1 MPFFRV
7 RTAFC
12 GPPVIPHCK
21 DIRFRVIAGYPDYGS
36 SYHFYGI
43 VRRRTQKGCFLRPF
57 LPPVPSS
64 ACAFVAV
71 LAVCSC
77 FCCLFLFLLF
87 VSVSASAVR
96 SRFRV
101 CFCPHHPLS
110 LLPSASASA
119 VRFRFCRPV
128 SLLPSGFAFAI
139 RSRPRRLFPLVP
151 SASPALC
158 RATKKPAALL
168 WPQAFRS
175 RRFSPLGSAIRLR
188 ARIRR
193 CRKFCSDW
201 D

>member
-43 VRRRTQKGCFLRPF
+43 VRRRPQKGCFLRLYLAAVPSPAVRFCRPFPVRLVRLLLF
-57 LPPVPSS
+57 LP
-64 ACAFVAV
+64 
-71 LAVCSC
+71 
-77 FCCLFLFLLF
+77 
-87 VSVSASAVR
+87 SVSAVR

-110 LLPSASASA
+110 LLPSAFASA
-119 VRFRFCRPV
+119 VR
-128 SLLPSGFAFAI
+128 S
-139 RSRPRRLFPLVP
+139 RSRRLFPLVP

-158 RATKKPAALL
+158 RATKKPAAITG
-168 WPQAFRS
+168 PQAFRS
-175 RRFSPLGSAIRLR
+175 RRFSPSGECYSALSTNT
-188 ARIRR
+188 AL
-193 CRKFCSDW
+193 S
-201 D
+201 

>member
-7 RTAFC
+7 RTAFS

-21 DIRFRVIAGYPDYGS
+21 DIRFHVIAGYPDYGS

-43 VRRRTQKGCFLRPF
+43 VRRRPQKGCFLRPL

-64 ACAFVAV
+64 AVR
-71 LAVCSC
+71 
-77 FCCLFLFLLF
+77 FCRPFPVRLVRLLLFLP
-87 VSVSASAVR
+87 SVPASAVR

-101 CFCPHHPLS
+101 CFCPHHPL
-110 LLPSASASA
+110 P
-119 VRFRFCRPV
+119 
-128 SLLPSGFAFAI
+128 LLPSGFAFAV

-158 RATKKPAALL
+158 RATKKPAAITG
-168 WPQAFRS
+168 PQAFRS
-175 RRFSPLGSAIRLR
+175 RRFSPSGSAIRLR

>member
-7 RTAFC
+7 HTAFS

-36 SYHFYGI
+36 SYHFYRIAHQRPQTVDFPPPVSGG
-43 VRRRTQKGCFLRPF
+43 RSLSCRPF
-57 LPPVPSS
+57 LAFVPGS

-77 FCCLFLFLLF
+77 FCCLF
-87 VSVSASAVR
+87 SS
-96 SRFRV
+96 
-101 CFCPHHPLS
+101 PLS
-110 LLPSASASA
+110 DP
-119 VRFRFCRPV
+119 
-128 SLLPSGFAFAI
+128 AFAI

-158 RATKKPAALL
+158 RATKKPAAITG
-168 WPQAFRS
+168 PQAFRS
-175 RRFSPLGSAIRLR
+175 RRFFPSGSAIRLR

-201 D
+201 G

>member
-110 LLPSASASA
+110 LLPSAFASA
-119 VRFRFCRPV
+119 VR
-128 SLLPSGFAFAI
+128 S
-139 RSRPRRLFPLVP
+139 RSRRLFPLVP

-158 RATKKPAALL
+158 RATKKPAAITG
-168 WPQAFRS
+168 PQAFRS
-175 RRFSPLGSAIRLR
+175 RRFSPSGECYSALSTNT
-188 ARIRR
+188 AL
-193 CRKFCSDW
+193 S
-201 D
+201 

>member
-36 SYHFYGI
+36 SYHFTESYAGG
-43 VRRRTQKGCFLRPF
+43 RRRGIFSAYIWRPF
-57 LPPVPSS
+57 PLLPFVSAVPFRFGL
-64 ACAFVAV
+64 C
-71 LAVCSC
+71 VCC
-77 FCCLFLFLLF
+77 RLCRLFLLLLF
-87 VSVSASAVR
+87 GPASAVR
-96 SRFRV
+96 SRF
-101 CFCPHHPLS
+101 
-110 LLPSASASA
+110 
-119 VRFRFCRPV
+119 
-128 SLLPSGFAFAI
+128 
-139 RSRPRRLFPLVP
+139 RRLFPLVP

-158 RATKKPAALL
+158 RATKKPAAITG
-168 WPQAFRS
+168 PQAFRS
-175 RRFSPLGSAIRLR
+175 RRFSPSGSAIRLR

>member
-36 SYHFYGI
+36 SYHFTESYAGG
-43 VRRRTQKGCFLRPF
+43 RRRGIFSAYICRPF
-57 LPPVPSS
+57 PLLPFVSAVPFRFGL
-64 ACAFVAV
+64 CVCC
-71 LAVCSC
+71 CSC
-77 FCCLFLFLLF
+77 RLFLLLLF
-87 VSVSASAVR
+87 GPVSVSV
-96 SRFRV
+96 FV
-101 CFCPHHPLS
+101 PTI
-110 LLPSASASA
+110 
-119 VRFRFCRPV
+119 RFRFCRPLP
-128 SLLPSGFAFAI
+128 LLPSGFAFAI

-158 RATKKPAALL
+158 RATKKPAAITG
-168 WPQAFRS
+168 PQAFRS
-175 RRFSPLGSAIRLR
+175 RRFSPSGSAIRLR

>member
-43 VRRRTQKGCFLRPF
+43 VRRRPQKGCFLRPF

-64 ACAFVAV
+64 AARSQFRLCVCC
-71 LAVCSC
+71 CSC
-77 FCCLFLFLLF
+77 RLFLLLLF
-87 VSVSASAVR
+87 VFAPAVR

-110 LLPSASASA
+110 LP
-119 VRFRFCRPV
+119 
-128 SLLPSGFAFAI
+128 PSGFAFAI

-158 RATKKPAALL
+158 RATKKPAAITG
-168 WPQAFRS
+168 PQAFRS
-175 RRFSPLGSAIRLR
+175 RRFSPSGSAIRLR

>member
-7 RTAFC
+7 RTAFS

-21 DIRFRVIAGYPDYGS
+21 DIRFHVIAGYPDYGS

-43 VRRRTQKGCFLRPF
+43 VRRRPQKGCFLRPL
-57 LPPVPSS
+57 LPPVPSP
-64 ACAFVAV
+64 AV
-71 LAVCSC
+71 R
-77 FCCLFLFLLF
+77 FCRPFPVRLVRLLLFLP
-87 VSVSASAVR
+87 SVSASAVC

-101 CFCPHHPLS
+101 CFCPHHPL
-110 LLPSASASA
+110 P
-119 VRFRFCRPV
+119 
-128 SLLPSGFAFAI
+128 LLPSGFAFAI
-139 RSRPRRLFPLVP
+139 RSRPHRLFPLVP

-158 RATKKPAALL
+158 RATKKPAAITG
-168 WPQAFRS
+168 PQAFRS
-175 RRFSPLGSAIRLR
+175 RRFSPSGSAIRLR

>member
-7 RTAFC
+7 RTAFS

-36 SYHFYGI
+36 SYHFYRIAHQRPQTVDFPPPVSGG
-43 VRRRTQKGCFLRPF
+43 RSLSCRPF
-57 LPPVPSS
+57 PVRLVRLLPSLPSVS
-64 ACAFVAV
+64 AF
-71 LAVCSC
+71 AVCFCS
-77 FCCLFLFLLF
+77 CCLFLFLLLLF
-87 VSVSASAVR
+87 GPVSVSV
-96 SRFRV
+96 FV
-101 CFCPHHPLS
+101 PTI
-110 LLPSASASA
+110 
-119 VRFRFCRPV
+119 RFRFCRPLP
-128 SLLPSGFAFAI
+128 LLPSGFAFAI

-158 RATKKPAALL
+158 RATKKPAAITG
-168 WPQAFRS
+168 PQAFRS
-175 RRFSPLGSAIRLR
+175 RRFSPSGSAIRLR

>member
-43 VRRRTQKGCFLRPF
+43 VRRRSQKGYFLRLY
-57 LPPVPSS
+57 LPPVPSP
-64 ACAFVAV
+64 AV
-71 LAVCSC
+71 R
-77 FCCLFLFLLF
+77 FCRPFPVRLVRLLLFLP
-87 VSVSASAVR
+87 SVPASAVR

-119 VRFRFCRPV
+119 VRFRFRHPV
-128 SLLPSGFAFAI
+128 PSPPSFPACAVRFSGPLPGDEKACGHNRAAGFPEQALLPFGE
-139 RSRPRRLFPLVP
+139 RY
-151 SASPALC
+151 SASSTNTA
-158 RATKKPAALL
+158 
-168 WPQAFRS
+168 RS
-175 RRFSPLGSAIRLR
+175 
-188 ARIRR
+188 
-193 CRKFCSDW
+193 
-201 D
+201 

>member
-7 RTAFC
+7 RTAFS

-43 VRRRTQKGCFLRPF
+43 VRRRPQKGCFLRLYLAAVPSHAVRFCHPFPVRLVRLLLF
-57 LPPVPSS
+57 LPSVPAS
-64 ACAFVAV
+64 
-71 LAVCSC
+71 AVCFCFC
-77 FCCLFLFLLF
+77 FCCSVPFPCLFLSPPSAF
-87 VSVSASAVR
+87 ASAV
-96 SRFRV
+96 
-101 CFCPHHPLS
+101 
-110 LLPSASASA
+110 
-119 VRFRFCRPV
+119 
-128 SLLPSGFAFAI
+128 

-158 RATKKPAALL
+158 RATKKPAAITG
-168 WPQAFRS
+168 PQAFRS
-175 RRFSPLGSAIRLR
+175 RRFSPSGSAIRLR

-201 D
+201 G

>member
-43 VRRRTQKGCFLRPF
+43 VRRRPQKGCFLRPF

-87 VSVSASAVR
+87 VSVSAVR

-101 CFCPHHPLS
+101 CFCPHHPLP
-110 LLPSASASA
+110 LLPSDPVPA
-119 VRFRFCRPV
+119 V
-128 SLLPSGFAFAI
+128 

-158 RATKKPAALL
+158 RATKKPTAITG
-168 WPQAFRS
+168 PQAFRS
-175 RRFSPLGSAIRLR
+175 RRFSPSGECYSASSTNTAL
-188 ARIRR
+188 
-193 CRKFCSDW
+193 S
-201 D
+201 

>member
-7 RTAFC
+7 RTAFP

-43 VRRRTQKGCFLRPF
+43 VRRRPQKGCFLRPL
-57 LPPVPSS
+57 LPPVPSP
-64 ACAFVAV
+64 AV
-71 LAVCSC
+71 PFRFGLCVCC
-77 FCCLFLFLLF
+77 RLCRLFLLLLF

-119 VRFRFCRPV
+119 VRFRFRHPV
-128 SLLPSGFAFAI
+128 PSPPSFPACAVRFSGPLPGDEKACGHNRTAGFPEQALLPFGE
-139 RSRPRRLFPLVP
+139 RY
-151 SASPALC
+151 SASSTNTAL
-158 RATKKPAALL
+158 
-168 WPQAFRS
+168 S
-175 RRFSPLGSAIRLR
+175 
-188 ARIRR
+188 
-193 CRKFCSDW
+193 
-201 D
+201 

>member
-43 VRRRTQKGCFLRPF
+43 VRRRSQKGYFLRLY
-57 LPPVPSS
+57 LPPVPSP
-64 ACAFVAV
+64 AV
-71 LAVCSC
+71 R
-77 FCCLFLFLLF
+77 FCRPFPVRLVRLLLFLP
-87 VSVSASAVR
+87 SVPASAVR

-119 VRFRFCRPV
+119 VRFRFRHPV
-128 SLLPSGFAFAI
+128 PSLPSFPACAVRFSGPLPGDEKACGHNRAAGFPEQALLPFGE
-139 RSRPRRLFPLVP
+139 RY
-151 SASPALC
+151 SASSTNTAL
-158 RATKKPAALL
+158 
-168 WPQAFRS
+168 S
-175 RRFSPLGSAIRLR
+175 
-188 ARIRR
+188 
-193 CRKFCSDW
+193 
-201 D
+201 

>member
-43 VRRRTQKGCFLRPF
+43 VRRRSQKGYFLRLYLAAVPSPAVRFCRPFPVRLVRLLLF
-57 LPPVPSS
+57 LPSVP
-64 ACAFVAV
+64 
-71 LAVCSC
+71 
-77 FCCLFLFLLF
+77 
-87 VSVSASAVR
+87 ASAVR

-119 VRFRFCRPV
+119 VRFRFRHPV
-128 SLLPSGFAFAI
+128 PSPPFFPACAVRFSGPLPGDEKACGHNRAAGFPEQALLPFGE
-139 RSRPRRLFPLVP
+139 RY
-151 SASPALC
+151 SASSTNTAL
-158 RATKKPAALL
+158 
-168 WPQAFRS
+168 S
-175 RRFSPLGSAIRLR
+175 
-188 ARIRR
+188 
-193 CRKFCSDW
+193 
-201 D
+201 

>member
-21 DIRFRVIAGYPDYGS
+21 DIRFHVIAGYPDYGS

-43 VRRRTQKGCFLRPF
+43 VRRRSQKGYFLRPF
-57 LPPVPSS
+57 LPPVPSP
-64 ACAFVAV
+64 AAAV
-71 LAVCSC
+71 PSRFGLCVCCCSC
-77 FCCLFLFLLF
+77 RLFLLLLF
-87 VSVSASAVR
+87 VFAPAVR

-110 LLPSASASA
+110 LLPSASVPA
-119 VRFRFCRPV
+119 VFSRLCRPLLRPFAGRRK
-128 SLLPSGFAFAI
+128 SL
-139 RSRPRRLFPLVP
+139 RPCYGRRL
-151 SASPALC
+151 SGAGASP
-158 RATKKPAALL
+158 
-168 WPQAFRS
+168 FR
-175 RRFSPLGSAIRLR
+175 RSAIQLR

>member
-43 VRRRTQKGCFLRPF
+43 VRRRSQKGYFLRSF
-57 LPPVPSS
+57 LPPVPSP
-64 ACAFVAV
+64 AV
-71 LAVCSC
+71 R
-77 FCCLFLFLLF
+77 FCRPFPVRLVRLLLFLP
-87 VSVSASAVR
+87 SVPASAVR

-119 VRFRFCRPV
+119 VRFRFYRPIPFP
-128 SLLPSGFAFAI
+128 PSGFAFAI

-158 RATKKPAALL
+158 RATKKPAAITG
-168 WPQAFRS
+168 PQAFRS
-175 RRFSPLGSAIRLR
+175 RRFSLSEKCYSASSTNTAL
-188 ARIRR
+188 
-193 CRKFCSDW
+193 S
-201 D
+201 

>member
-43 VRRRTQKGCFLRPF
+43 VRRRSQKGYFLRLY
-57 LPPVPSS
+57 LPPVPSP
-64 ACAFVAV
+64 AV
-71 LAVCSC
+71 R
-77 FCCLFLFLLF
+77 FCRPFPVRLVRLLLFLP
-87 VSVSASAVR
+87 SVPASAVR

-119 VRFRFCRPV
+119 VRFRFRHPV
-128 SLLPSGFAFAI
+128 PSPPFFPACAVRFSGPLPGDEKACGHNRAAGFPEQALLPFGE
-139 RSRPRRLFPLVP
+139 RY
-151 SASPALC
+151 SASSTNTAL
-158 RATKKPAALL
+158 
-168 WPQAFRS
+168 S
-175 RRFSPLGSAIRLR
+175 
-188 ARIRR
+188 
-193 CRKFCSDW
+193 
-201 D
+201 

>member
-43 VRRRTQKGCFLRPF
+43 VRRRSQKGYFLRLYLAAVPSPAVRFCRPFPVRLVRLLLF
-57 LPPVPSS
+57 LPSVP
-64 ACAFVAV
+64 
-71 LAVCSC
+71 
-77 FCCLFLFLLF
+77 
-87 VSVSASAVR
+87 ASAVR

-119 VRFRFCRPV
+119 VRFRFRHPV
-128 SLLPSGFAFAI
+128 PSPPSFPACAVRFSGPLPGDEKACGHNRAAGFPEQALLPFGE
-139 RSRPRRLFPLVP
+139 RY
-151 SASPALC
+151 SAASTNTAL
-158 RATKKPAALL
+158 
-168 WPQAFRS
+168 S
-175 RRFSPLGSAIRLR
+175 
-188 ARIRR
+188 
-193 CRKFCSDW
+193 
-201 D
+201 